1 MGTSMKSKELRQKLD
16 REYQETLPGK
26 GAKTSDFYKVNSIP
40 SRFDN
45 PDLDEKSQDQT
56 PNNLGNPVFTCQL
69 NSVAPVLTSKDMF
82 DGYNRK
88 ESHPMY
94 RTSGS
99 DYGAVSP
106 TVHTMPSSF
115 HAKSQTFTENLGKCG
130 MYRNNSLNTA
140 VDKSRASSHHDGLF

>member
-45 PDLDEKSQDQT
+45 P
-56 PNNLGNPVFTCQL
+56 
-69 NSVAPVLTSKDMF
+69 DMF